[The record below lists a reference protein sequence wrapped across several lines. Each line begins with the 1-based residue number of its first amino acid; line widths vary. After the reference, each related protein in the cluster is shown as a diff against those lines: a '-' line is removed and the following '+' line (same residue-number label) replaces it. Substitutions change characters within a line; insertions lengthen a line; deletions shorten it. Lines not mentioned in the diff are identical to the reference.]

1 MRPAILVV
9 DDEKII
15 RIFLD
20 KTLGRNYD
28 VVSKENGSEGLKW
41 IQSGNNPDVII
52 SDLHMPEMDGYE
64 FLKQLSSG
72 QETGNIPVIMLSG
85 MESSEEKTK
94 CLQLGANAYLTKPL
108 NMAQLIKI
116 IEDLLNPS

>member
-15 RIFLD
+15 RLFLD
-20 KTLGRNYD
+20 KTLGKTYD
-28 VVSKENGSEGLKW
+28 VVSKENVSEGLKW

-52 SDLHMPEMDGYE
+52 SDLHMPEIDGCE
-64 FLKQLSSG
+64 FLKQLRSDE
-72 QETGNIPVIMLSG
+72 ETESIPVIMLSG
-85 MESSEEKTK
+85 MESSEEKTR

-108 NMAQLIKI
+108 NMPQLMSI

>member
-15 RIFLD
+15 RLFLD
-20 KTLGRNYD
+20 KTLGKNYD

-41 IQSGNNPDVII
+41 IQSGNNPDIII
-52 SDLHMPEMDGYE
+52 SDLHMPEMDGYD
-64 FLKQLSSG
+64 FLKQIRLD

-85 MESSEEKTK
+85 MESSEEKTR

-108 NMAQLIKI
+108 NMAQLMSI

>member
-20 KTLGRNYD
+20 KTLGKNYD
-28 VVSKENGSEGLKW
+28 VVCKENGSEGLEW
-41 IQSGNNPDVII
+41 IQSGNKPDIII
-52 SDLHMPEMDGYE
+52 SDLHMPEMDGYG
-64 FLKQLSSG
+64 FLKQIRSDHA
-72 QETGNIPVIMLSG
+72 TGKIPVIMLSG
-85 MESSEEKTK
+85 MESSEEKSK

-108 NMAQLIKI
+108 NMAQLKSI